1 MPDAATI
8 GVLRDVVIL
17 VLLALG
23 IGAFVY
29 RGIRRAFPLVN
40 WNYEGNV
47 LSRLYGPHDVV
58 ISMLLLSPYI
68 LGLLFYSP
76 AEAASTGSGGGH
88 SAAGGEAQAG
98 AVLSQIVFALG
109 SATALLVWLRR
120 VRGLDV
126 GDLFGIRAL
135 PIGKVIAFALGAI
148 APTLLIV
155 VVVNLGAVELLS
167 GVWPDVAPQQVV
179 KAFETSGSV
188 AVRLL
193 MGFAAVVA
201 APLTEELLFRGLLY
215 GVCKRFTDS
224 WFAAIVSSLLF
235 ASVHLHIGSFM
246 PLFTLALILVAV
258 YEITGS
264 LLVPILMHGLFNGL
278 MLIAMLLGAK

>member
-17 VLLALG
+17 VLMALG
-23 IGAFVY
+23 IGVFLY
-29 RGIRRAFPLVN
+29 RGIRRAYPLAN

-47 LSRLYGPHDVV
+47 LSRLYGPHDAV
-58 ISMLLLSPYI
+58 ISLLLLSPYI

-76 AEAASTGSGGGH
+76 ADAASSVGGHDMSGGD
-88 SAAGGEAQAG
+88 AQAG

-109 SATALLVWLRR
+109 SSAALLVWLKR
-120 VRGLDV
+120 VRGLDA
-126 GDLFGIRAL
+126 GDLFGIRAMSL
-135 PIGKVIAFALGAI
+135 GKTIGFALGAI
-148 APTLLIV
+148 APTFLVV

-167 GVWPDVAPQQVV
+167 GVWPDVSPQQVV
-179 KAFETSGSV
+179 KAFETSGSIS
-188 AVRLL
+188 VRLL

-224 WFAAIVSSLLF
+224 WFAALVTSLLF
-235 ASVHLHIGSFM
+235 ASVHLHIGSFL
-246 PLFTLALILVAV
+246 PLFALALILVAV

-264 LLVPILMHGLFNGL
+264 LLVPILMHALFNGL
-278 MLIAMLLGAK
+278 MLVAMLLGAK

>member
-17 VLLALG
+17 VLLALVVG
-23 IGAFVY
+23 GFVY
-29 RGIRRAFPLVN
+29 HRIRRACPQVN
-40 WNYEGNV
+40 WNYQGKV
-47 LSRLYGPHDVV
+47 LSHFYGQHDVV
-58 ISMLLLSPYI
+58 IALLLLSPYI
-68 LGLLFYSP
+68 LGLLFYSR
-76 AEAASTGSGGGH
+76 ADAVSSGGPG
-88 SAAGGEAQAG
+88 AAGGEAQAG

-109 SATALLVWLRR
+109 WSAALLIWFRR

-126 GDLFGIRAL
+126 GVLFGIRAMPL
-135 PIGKVIAFALGAI
+135 GKVIGFALGAI
-148 APTLLIV
+148 APAFLVVIV
-155 VVVNLGAVELLS
+155 VNMGAVELLR
-167 GVWPDVAPQQVV
+167 GVWPDVSPQQVV

-188 AVRLL
+188 PVRLL

-201 APLTEELLFRGLLY
+201 APLSEELLFRGLLY

-224 WFAAIVSSLLF
+224 WFAAIATSLLF
-235 ASVHLHIGSFM
+235 ASVHMHVGSFI
-246 PLFTLALILVAV
+246 PLFALALILVAV

-264 LLVPILMHGLFNGL
+264 LLVPILMHAFFNAL

>member
-1 MPDAATI
+1 MLWAQL
-8 GVLRDVVIL
+8 LRT
-17 VLLALG
+17 
-23 IGAFVY
+23 F
-29 RGIRRAFPLVN
+29 
-40 WNYEGNV
+40 
-47 LSRLYGPHDVV
+47 
-58 ISMLLLSPYI
+58 
-68 LGLLFYSP
+68 
-76 AEAASTGSGGGH
+76 
-88 SAAGGEAQAG
+88 
-98 AVLSQIVFALG
+98 
-109 SATALLVWLRR
+109 
-120 VRGLDV
+120 
-126 GDLFGIRAL
+126 
-135 PIGKVIAFALGAI
+135 
-148 APTLLIV
+148 LIV
-155 VVVNLGAVELLS
+155 VVVNLEPWKPLS
-167 GVWPDVAPQQVV
+167 GVWPDVSPQQVV